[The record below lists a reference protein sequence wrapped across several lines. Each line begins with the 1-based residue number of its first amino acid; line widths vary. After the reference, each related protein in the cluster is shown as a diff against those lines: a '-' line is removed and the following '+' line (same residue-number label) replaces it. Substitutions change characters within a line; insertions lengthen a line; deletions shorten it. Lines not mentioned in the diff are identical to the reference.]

1 LINRIITIKKSKD
14 KITIPGNHKKTKEVK
29 KVGN

>member
-1 LINRIITIKKSKD
+1 LINRIITIKKTKD
-14 KITIPGNHKKTKEVK
+14 KNNIPVNHKKTKEVK